1 MRRPD
6 KVLSLLGLAMKAGKV
21 ASGETAAENAVKGGK
36 AYLVIVANDASDNTR
51 KHFSDMCVFR
61 DIPFIQYSDNENLGR
76 AIGKDLRS
84 NLAVT
89 DRGFADAIIK
99 QVGEMD
105 LSERSGN
112 K

>member
-1 MRRPD
+1 MSRPD

-21 ASGETAAENAVKGGK
+21 ASGETAAENAVKSGK

-51 KHFSDMCVFR
+51 KHFYDMCVFR
-61 DIPFIQYSDNENLGR
+61 DIPFIQYSDKENLGR

-89 DRGFADAIIK
+89 DSGFADAIIK